1 MKNWKLFFI
10 VLLFCGLSAS
20 IIPWFYN
27 RSQLL
32 TESALLEH
40 RAIWEQNTPAN
51 YQLIILKNDGSQT
64 VSVAGKIEQGQI
76 IVCRE
81 NGEFLSEEKARIW
94 SGNGIFD
101 QLTTWLKETEKA
113 PDKHY
118 LTASFHPK
126 YGLPIRV
133 VFRSKIK
140 GTRVEL
146 QVVIQ
151 TENESRSSS

>member
-1 MKNWKLFFI
+1 MKNWKLFFL
-10 VLLFCGLSAS
+10 VLLLCGFSAA

-32 TESALLEH
+32 TESALAEH
-40 RAIWEQNTPAN
+40 RDLWEKNGPAN
-51 YQLIILKNDGSQT
+51 YQLIILKNDGPQT
-64 VSVAGKIEQGQI
+64 VSIAGKIEQGQVV
-76 IVCRE
+76 VCRE

-94 SGNGIFD
+94 SANGIFD
-101 QLTTWLKETEKA
+101 QLTAWYKEAEKS
-113 PDKHY
+113 PNQHY
-118 LTASFHPK
+118 LTARFHPK
-126 YGLPIRV
+126 YGIPTRV

-151 TENESRSSS
+151 TENEPKSSS